1 MKNSFV
7 SDMTKGSPV
16 KLLLSFALPMLI
28 GNLFQ
33 QFYNMVDSMI
43 VGKYVSANALAA
55 VGATGA
61 VNFLFFSI
69 CFGMSTGIGIII
81 SQYFGAKDDEYV
93 RRSIANSIYVVMTAA
108 IFMGILGFILSD
120 PLLRFL
126 NTPEN
131 IVVDS
136 ILYMRISCL
145 GLIAVAA
152 YNGISSVLR
161 ALGDSKTPLIFL
173 IVAALLNVLLD
184 LVFVI
189 VFKWGVAGVAVAT
202 IISQGVSAVGS
213 VLFAYIKNPY
223 FHIGKSYLK
232 PDGAIIKECIRLG
245 FPMAL
250 QSSMIAVSLVV
261 LQSVVNSFGSIVVAA
276 FTVTSRIEQLVQQ
289 PYHSLATAVSTYT
302 GQNVGANQIERVK
315 SGFRKSFLIMG
326 CFTLFMLPLAQF
338 CGHSIMSLFTNE
350 AEVIDIGTRALRI
363 TSWFY
368 LSLGIIYITRGLLNG
383 AGDTMYSLINGVME
397 MIGRIGLAKPLT
409 MIPGVGVWGLWVATA
424 LTWFITGIV
433 SLIRYWDGKWKSKS
447 VVQASNCCG

>member
-1 MKNSFV
+1 MENSFV
-7 SDMTKGSPV
+7 KDMTIGSPV

-33 QFYNMVDSMI
+33 QFYNMVDSMV
-43 VGKYVSANALAA
+43 VGKYVSADALAA

-93 RRSIANSIYVVMTAA
+93 SRSIANSIYVLMTAA
-108 IFMGILGFILSD
+108 VVMGILGFVLAE
-120 PLLRFL
+120 PLLKFL

-131 IVVDS
+131 IIGDS
-136 ILYMRISCL
+136 ILYMRITCL
-145 GLIAVAA
+145 GLMAVAA

-173 IVAALLNVLLD
+173 IIAALLNVVLD

-189 VFKWGVAGVAVAT
+189 VFHWGVAGVAIAT
-202 IISQGVSAVGS
+202 IISQGVSALGS
-213 VLFAYIKNPY
+213 ILFAFIRNPY
-223 FHIGKSYLK
+223 FRMERSYLK
-232 PDGAIIKECIRLG
+232 PDRAIIKKCIRLG

-261 LQSVVNSFGSIVVAA
+261 LQSIVNSFGSVVVAT

-289 PYHSLATAVSTYT
+289 PYHSLATALSTYT
-302 GQNVGANQIERVK
+302 GQNIGANQIERVK
-315 SGFRKSFLIMG
+315 SGFRKCFLIMG
-326 CFTLFMLPLAQF
+326 VFTLCMLPLAQF
-338 CGHSIMSLFTNE
+338 CGHTIMSLFTNE
-350 AEVIDIGTRALRI
+350 VEVISIGVRALKI

-368 LSLGIIYITRGLLNG
+368 LYLGIIYITRGLLNG

-397 MIGRIGLAKPLT
+397 MIGRIGFAKPLT
-409 MIPGVGVWGLWVATA
+409 MIPGVGVWGLWIATG
-424 LTWFITGIV
+424 LTWFITAIA
-433 SLIRYWDGKWKSKS
+433 SLIRYWDGKWKRKS